1 MLILIIIIGII
12 ILIPLSYMGNFLFV
26 ELRKKVG
33 NIKFA
38 LILICYVIFMGSLI
52 FLMTVNYLNFFLFLI
67 LLAIP
72 QLIGVYYLREEF
84 AADIKGFFKITRRKN

>member
-1 MLILIIIIGII
+1 MLILLIIIGII
-12 ILIPLSYMGNFLFV
+12 ILAPLSYIWNFLFV

-33 NIKFA
+33 NFKFA
-38 LILICYVIFMGSLI
+38 LIVICYVIFMGLLV
-52 FLMTVNYLNFFLFLI
+52 FLMTVNYLKPLLFLI

-84 AADIKGFFKITRRKN
+84 VADIKGLFKIKRK